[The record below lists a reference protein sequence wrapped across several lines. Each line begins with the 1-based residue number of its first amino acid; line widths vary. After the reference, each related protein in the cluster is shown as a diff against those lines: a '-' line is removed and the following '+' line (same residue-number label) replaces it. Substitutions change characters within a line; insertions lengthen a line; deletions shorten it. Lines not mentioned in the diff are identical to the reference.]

1 MFLCVTVA
9 HAQTIIDFDYVKTF
23 SISNLWIDYNQN
35 EEVEVEE
42 VFMADEFVQCDLY
55 LKYKDFESAGN
66 YLYFTLNIENK
77 KKNKK
82 HTFKSTLEDVIFA
95 KEDSVY
101 MIGNKIK
108 EKLAMIIIDKDRNIL
123 AIYNPSILE

>member
-82 HTFKSTLEDVIFA
+82 THIQKYSRRCNFCKGGFCIYDREQ
-95 KEDSVY
+95 
-101 MIGNKIK
+101 NKGKIS
-108 EKLAMIIIDKDRNIL
+108 DDYYR
-123 AIYNPSILE
+123 